1 MGGVLKKGDLQ
12 NHGFQYLKMVKWSF
26 ITLTWMI
33 WGYPNDLGHLHMLH
47 SRPWSP
53 CPSPSPSC
61 PRWSW
66 LHGSRSKHRWCWRDI
81 PSWQQSRSPAP
92 AKSQVPPGPWINI
105 PWMINIYKH
114 HLFIQFEKWHVD
126 WFGAHASTS
135 RSSNSYSCCW
145 SVWLGG
151 ISCFT
156 SSSEFAHEGRNGLRV
171 CTWSSRL
178 CVWLQVGR
186 VIIVYDK

>member
-1 MGGVLKKGDLQ
+1 MENLVECSRGWGQSQLPHVLLRTSTPHQ
-12 NHGFQYLKMVKWSF
+12 LPIHQWIVF
-26 ITLTWMI
+26 ISWCFLMFFDVLWCLLMSYVDYAMPIVLLPSSMI
-33 WGYPNDLGHLHMLH
+33 
-47 SRPWSP
+47 
-53 CPSPSPSC
+53 
-61 PRWSW
+61 
-66 LHGSRSKHRWCWRDI
+66 
-81 PSWQQSRSPAP
+81 
-92 AKSQVPPGPWINI
+92 VV
-105 PWMINIYKH
+105 MINIYKH